1 MPAAP
6 ITPLEMAK
14 RLIEFDTVSAG
25 SNMALIDFVR
35 DYLAGH
41 GIGSHLVGNADG
53 SKANLFATIGP
64 EEDGGIVLS
73 GHTDVVPV
81 AGQDWSSDPFAPEV
95 RDGRL
100 YGRGAADMKS
110 FIATALALVPEIA
123 AAGLATPVHLA
134 LSYDE
139 EVGCLGAPDMI
150 ALLGERLPRPRLA
163 IIGEPTG
170 MQVANAHKGV
180 YVFRTE
186 VSGREAHSSASHLGV
201 SANVHAAAI
210 VGRLARIAEARRSAG
225 PADPAFAPPY
235 TTINIG
241 LMEGGT
247 AINIIPRHCRF
258 VWEIRP
264 VPGDDPDAIA
274 AEVERYIESE
284 VLPAMRAGH
293 AHGDDDGLGVAT
305 ETLARVPPLRPE
317 AGSPAETLAL
327 RLAGANHTTTVSFAS
342 EAGQFQRAGVPAVL
356 CGPGWVEQAH
366 QPDEFIALE
375 QIDACEAFLR
385 RLIDQLGA
393 EARRQ

>member
-1 MPAAP
+1 MSAGP

-41 GIGSHLVGNADG
+41 GIGSHLIGNADG

-210 VGRLARIAEARRSAG
+210 VGRLARIGEERRSAG